1 MQKQSGRSLAHSG
14 RGPLSAPVIIF
25 LRRVACLSCPAVPHQ
40 RRRHCSSPAEPSG
53 NRGGSPSRLF
63 RRYLG
68 PQPRSATGLQASPL
82 RDGSTV
88 AERAHHAGA
97 VPLARLLTR
106 LSVSAPSGSSDTRHG
121 DRWLAAR
128 MAGVTVFMLEWSEAH
143 FIDSLINSSVGEN
156 YVIDLLKYDKKPS
169 VMVLNHA
176 DVHNALPAHHE
187 RGRGRRRRVPR
198 EQVRDPATPVPLQGG
213 HVPQRCRASV
223 LKRLQPPSSTKH
235 WRCAAAGSTRDS
247 SAETAALFAEP
258 SAGAFASRRCLHT
271 LAAHRQFEGRGG
283 HRSGRAEA
291 RRRGTDAR
299 AVRST
304 DARAA
309 AALPRRPPLLL
320 WWRGDSRLAWTSFR
334 RHDSLPPT
342 TTGARL
348 LRHALIIYYF
358 ARTSR
363 LQCCADHIIFYHKL
377 NHYVGSSNL
386 PARSGLVYSGL
397 GQQG

>member
-1 MQKQSGRSLAHSG
+1 
-14 RGPLSAPVIIF
+14 
-25 LRRVACLSCPAVPHQ
+25 
-40 RRRHCSSPAEPSG
+40 
-53 NRGGSPSRLF
+53 
-63 RRYLG
+63 
-68 PQPRSATGLQASPL
+68 
-82 RDGSTV
+82 
-88 AERAHHAGA
+88 
-97 VPLARLLTR
+97 
-106 LSVSAPSGSSDTRHG
+106 
-121 DRWLAAR
+121 
-128 MAGVTVFMLEWSEAH
+128 MLEWSEAH

-156 YVIDLLKYDKKPS
+156 YVIDLLKYDKKPP

-176 DVHNALPAHHE
+176 YVHKLCGPAHHE
-187 RGRGRRRRVPR
+187 RGRGRRRRGPR

-271 LAAHRQFEGRGG
+271 TLAAHRQFEGRGG

-309 AALPRRPPLLL
+309 ASYARPCPNWAGYLPR
-320 WWRGDSRLAWTSFR
+320 
-334 RHDSLPPT
+334 
-342 TTGARL
+342 
-348 LRHALIIYYF
+348 
-358 ARTSR
+358 
-363 LQCCADHIIFYHKL
+363 
-377 NHYVGSSNL
+377 
-386 PARSGLVYSGL
+386 
-397 GQQG
+397 

>member
-1 MQKQSGRSLAHSG
+1 M
-14 RGPLSAPVIIF
+14 
-25 LRRVACLSCPAVPHQ
+25 
-40 RRRHCSSPAEPSG
+40 
-53 NRGGSPSRLF
+53 
-63 RRYLG
+63 
-68 PQPRSATGLQASPL
+68 
-82 RDGSTV
+82 
-88 AERAHHAGA
+88 
-97 VPLARLLTR
+97 
-106 LSVSAPSGSSDTRHG
+106 
-121 DRWLAAR
+121 
-128 MAGVTVFMLEWSEAH
+128 MEWSEAH
-143 FIDSLINSSVGEN
+143 FKDSLINSSVGEN

-309 AALPRRPPLLL
+309 AALPRQPPLRL
-320 WWRGDSRLAWTSFR
+320 WWRGDSR
-334 RHDSLPPT
+334 P
-342 TTGARL
+342 RL
-348 LRHALIIYYF
+348 DIIP
-358 ARTSR
+358 TSR
-363 LQCCADHIIFYHKL
+363 LAPSHHDRRSTSPPRP
-377 NHYVGSSNL
+377 HYLLLCTNITVAMLCGPHNILILSQAQSL
-386 PARSGLVYSGL
+386 CRKQQFTGAIRTGLLRFGAAGLIGGARESREPISCSP
-397 GQQG
+397 